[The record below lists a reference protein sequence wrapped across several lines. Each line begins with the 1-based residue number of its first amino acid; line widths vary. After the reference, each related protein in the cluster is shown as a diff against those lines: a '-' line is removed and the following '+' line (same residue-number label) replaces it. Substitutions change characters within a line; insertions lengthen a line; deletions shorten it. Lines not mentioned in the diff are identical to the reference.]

1 MATGNFFQTLISSIL
16 GGGDA
21 DAVKRKMLRKTAK
34 NLSKTKFHF
43 YRYNSHEA
51 DASLAKFFYEIYK
64 AVSPAQLMFANT
76 NPNVLKRIVI
86 EDGLSEN
93 QRTLQDSLT
102 EEAITALA
110 RSTPLPQVVQQVNGM
125 LESFNAEFTSE
136 KITQTDALYTNLLL
150 LQNFCQYDFY
160 FLLKKFDNTLH
171 ERSFDA
177 PPHFQSINGTYVTED
192 LKNFIAVAW
201 ALPPDADWESVFKLL
216 KAVKG
221 VEPISLNIW
230 KKILARLKMVRDQH
244 ILEMVIQLITENPA
258 YKENIKGEEHHIM
271 DDFISQTRHTAE
283 ETLEDLKAK
292 QTAGK
297 VDGLLSQI
305 FGEGTVIEPMKN
317 YNDSSSEILT
327 RKNFTGYTYCDPL
340 SYLRQFLLDYV
351 KKDLRELSDILLVRG
366 EWSAQTLSQPM
377 SEAFHALME
386 ITKQI
391 SAFDE
396 KCSESGEFG
405 NKFKSILPRV
415 DRDKES
421 RNICTIVLNDA
432 NNEAAQLL
440 ISARTQMVNY
450 ARNLKM
456 LLEDFMKQQ
465 PNKII
470 INWTDLNNHAE
481 GKLKQKCVD
490 VYKQIFAFVSLLQ
503 NFDIAIKDS

>member
-177 PPHFQSINGTYVTED
+177 PPH
-192 LKNFIAVAW
+192 
-201 ALPPDADWESVFKLL
+201 
-216 KAVKG
+216 
-221 VEPISLNIW
+221 
-230 KKILARLKMVRDQH
+230 
-244 ILEMVIQLITENPA
+244 
-258 YKENIKGEEHHIM
+258 
-271 DDFISQTRHTAE
+271 
-283 ETLEDLKAK
+283 
-292 QTAGK
+292 
-297 VDGLLSQI
+297 LSQ
-305 FGEGTVIEPMKN
+305 
-317 YNDSSSEILT
+317 
-327 RKNFTGYTYCDPL
+327 
-340 SYLRQFLLDYV
+340 
-351 KKDLRELSDILLVRG
+351 
-366 EWSAQTLSQPM
+366 
-377 SEAFHALME
+377 
-386 ITKQI
+386 
-391 SAFDE
+391 
-396 KCSESGEFG
+396 
-405 NKFKSILPRV
+405 
-415 DRDKES
+415 
-421 RNICTIVLNDA
+421 
-432 NNEAAQLL
+432 
-440 ISARTQMVNY
+440 
-450 ARNLKM
+450 
-456 LLEDFMKQQ
+456 
-465 PNKII
+465 
-470 INWTDLNNHAE
+470 
-481 GKLKQKCVD
+481 
-490 VYKQIFAFVSLLQ
+490 
-503 NFDIAIKDS
+503 